1 MPPLAAALLLLLLLA
16 ARASACASADDCS
29 QLGAC
34 SAQGACECIRGWRGA
49 SCGELDLLPAAP
61 LAAPG
66 GSQLWPVPGADATA
80 SAWGFTGAVLDA
92 ADGLF
97 HAVAT
102 VACGANG
109 VLGSGGGE
117 SWLAHLTSAHAD
129 GPWAFAGM
137 FAPQT
142 TFGPH
147 LVVAPDGT
155 FALFFRVNLLLNAT
169 LCAGGGSDPLP
180 NATTLAASLVP
191 PTSIVSGDPERGTSI
206 YVAWATRFAG
216 PWSVQRINIT
226 RGDRGGDV
234 LHKSNPSVALLHQPI
249 GRDRYIMSY
258 RVNFDGSIN
267 AVALAEDFSGPFHAI
282 VNITAQPGEDPVRLL
297 PFPPQALLP
306 LTRHRPPPPLPTC
319 TAVRV
324 SGTWP
329 GPDARSR
336 VAAQRP
342 SRLPRVRPP

>member
-1 MPPLAAALLLLLLLA
+1 M
-16 ARASACASADDCS
+16 R
-29 QLGAC
+29 
-34 SAQGACECIRGWRGA
+34 
-49 SCGELDLLPAAP
+49 
-61 LAAPG
+61 
-66 GSQLWPVPGADATA
+66 
-80 SAWGFTGAVLDA
+80 
-92 ADGLF
+92 
-97 HAVAT
+97 
-102 VACGANG
+102 
-109 VLGSGGGE
+109 
-117 SWLAHLTSAHAD
+117 
-129 GPWAFAGM
+129 
-137 FAPQT
+137 
-142 TFGPH
+142 
-147 LVVAPDGT
+147 
-155 FALFFRVNLLLNAT
+155 
-169 LCAGGGSDPLP
+169 
-180 NATTLAASLVP
+180 
-191 PTSIVSGDPERGTSI
+191 
-206 YVAWATRFAG
+206 ATRFAG